1 MDSFQDGD
9 ANAGLPVLVFDCT
22 GQKGNQYWYYRS
34 DGQLGRDLQCV
45 VARPEHSQE
54 QNAVALGSCGQE
66 PGWDYDPR
74 LALLQH
80 RLSGLCLR
88 VTRYSCC
95 CRDSEVMTTS
105 LLCRTPLQLWLV
117 ECNKADTQQKWFFTN
132 FEENGIPDIGESE
145 DDEEGEE
152 GVGRDEL

>member
-1 MDSFQDGD
+1 MGFCNLYSGES
-9 ANAGLPVLVFDCT
+9 LR
-22 GQKGNQYWYYRS
+22 KGNQYWYYRS

-95 CRDSEVMTTS
+95 FRDSEVMTTS

-145 DDEEGEE
+145 DDALQEVSRLPKETPG
-152 GVGRDEL
+152 LAALTHK